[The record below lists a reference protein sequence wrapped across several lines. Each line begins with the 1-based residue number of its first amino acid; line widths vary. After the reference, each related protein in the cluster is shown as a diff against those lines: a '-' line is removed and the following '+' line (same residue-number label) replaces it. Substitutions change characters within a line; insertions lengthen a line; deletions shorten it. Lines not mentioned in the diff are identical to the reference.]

1 MESIFSKQIHPFKQL
16 TFALI
21 AGSVIMLISKA
32 LMSSGSISS
41 NNMFFWELSFS
52 LLLCFALF
60 NCIFSVPYVKRGE
73 YFSTSLMSFAV
84 VGVVSGALAYWLS
97 GISVDDA
104 GSVRWLYIVFTFSYL
119 VFISI
124 VNAMRKII
132 EIAKKQ
138 DARLRGEDV

>member
-1 MESIFSKQIHPFKQL
+1 MDSIFSKQIHPFKQL

-21 AGSVIMLISKA
+21 SGAAIMLITKA
-32 LMSSGSISS
+32 LMSSGSIATH
-41 NNMFFWELSFS
+41 NIFFWEVSFS

-60 NCIFSVPYVKRGE
+60 NCIFSVPYIKRGE
-73 YFSTSLMSFAV
+73 YFSRSLISFAV
-84 VGVVSGALAYWLS
+84 IGFASGGLAYFLS
-97 GISVDDA
+97 GISVDEA
-104 GSVRWLYIVFTFSYL
+104 GSLRWLYVVFTFSYL

-124 VNAMRKII
+124 VNAMRKIM